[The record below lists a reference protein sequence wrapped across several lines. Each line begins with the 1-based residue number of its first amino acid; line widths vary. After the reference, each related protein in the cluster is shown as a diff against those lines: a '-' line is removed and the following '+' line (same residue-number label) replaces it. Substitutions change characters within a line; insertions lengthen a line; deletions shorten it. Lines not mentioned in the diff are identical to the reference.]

1 MIQTKKTI
9 LNLLMLG
16 SNMMKNYSH
25 LLIYLSKVSLIMNY
39 QKNYNK
45 KMKNL
50 KKMIT
55 KKRMIS
61 KKKKKNK
68 KKITKTKKNNRNKM
82 KNNKRK
88 KPFLKLKKTI
98 LLRGCKF

>member
-45 KMKNL
+45 KM
-50 KKMIT
+50 IT

-61 KKKKKNK
+61 KKKMKNK